1 MIKVNGIPL
10 SLIQPEILRLKTL
23 EPILVVGSDKFAN
36 VNLIYSKLFIYLII
50 LFELIG

>member
-23 EPILVVGSDKFAN
+23 EPILVVGADKFAN
-36 VNLIYSKLFIYLII
+36 VCHS
-50 LFELIG
+50 

>member
-23 EPILVVGSDKFAN
+23 EPILVVGADKFAN
-36 VNLIYSKLFIYLII
+36 VCPYLLLFLHLYP
-50 LFELIG
+50 